1 MNSHVQGEVPKE
13 NMFAQNSGSF
23 ARAVKKG
30 INIHQEEVESK
41 PALVLDDSCL
51 NIYDL
56 SKALMGK
63 VKVFNSLSNLKLI
76 LTNEGFADIKLKY
89 MGGLWVLIEFHANL
103 SKENFMANTSV
114 VSWFSHLQQALNNV
128 FTDERITWLD
138 IEGVPL
144 KVLTN
149 NTFKRIASKWG
160 ELLYDEDEEEFCFHS
175 GWTPDFVEEDEE
187 ESVYD
192 DVVSNEGNLEANEGQ
207 NNPNSLGGESDVE
220 EVSETIFEKVN
231 SQTPNKDGLNDAQA
245 RTHLDDPF
253 SIYDLLKKKKD
264 STESDSNSDNKM
276 QYPPGFTPSF
286 NAEEKSNDM
295 NVQREKDEHHSTDV
309 QEEILSASGSMLQ
322 VMEDMV
328 KSFSW
333 QHERYSMITSMCTV
347 SGYFIT
353 VRGEWIPNSK
363 KIMIIAAQDLSET
376 KLLWEYLT
384 LVINNW
390 RGEVIIMGDFNE
402 VRKQEERYGSVF
414 NARGADV
421 FNGFISNAG
430 LEEIH
435 LDKYLIIVPNFD
447 FGPTPF
453 RFFHYWFDIEGFDD
467 FVKTTWINAQVT
479 NRNAMGMFLK
489 KLKFPK
495 GKIREWIKVKRFNS
509 SNHKTELKDQLA
521 TIDKIVD
528 KGEGNSEILNNR
540 SVIFKSLQDIEK
552 LESMEMGQKTKIKW
566 GIEGD
571 ENTKY
576 YHGMLN
582 KQRSQLAIIGVLVD
596 GIWTDSPELEDME
609 CDITREEIKRA
620 MWECGTD
627 KSPGPDGFTFG
638 FYRRFWCVIEN
649 DVVEAVKTFFQDATF
664 PKGGNASFIALI
676 PKTINANMVKDF
688 RHITL
693 IGSLYKIIAN
703 ILAKRLV
710 SVLGNLVNEVQ
721 SAFVANR
728 QILDGPFILN
738 EMIHWCKRKNKQ
750 SMIFKVD
757 FEKGDPLSSLL
768 VLLVMESLHLSV
780 QRVVDAGLFS
790 GITICSSIHLSH
802 LFYADDAVFL
812 GQWSEGNINV
822 IVKVLD
828 CFYRASGLH
837 INMNKSKLIGISVDN
852 SKIVQAA
859 SKIGC
864 APLKTPFLYL
874 GTKVG
879 GIMSR
884 G

>member
-1 MNSHVQGEVPKE
+1 MTELISSLCNGLGKRFRDTCWHSADLWNAIKKSEVDIIGTSWRKPFANYKDWLKKMDVGLDDNYKYIETRVEALQKKRTPSKSDKRFGFVRFIKVANVQWLVTNLCTIWVGSFRLQANVARFQRKPLNQNTDQPTNKKMNSHVQGEVPKE

-56 SKALMGK
+56 STALMGK
-63 VKVFNSLSNLKLI
+63 VKVFNSLSNLKLV

-103 SKENFMANTSV
+103 SKEKFMANTSV
-114 VSWFSHLQQALNNV
+114 VSWFSHLQQASNNV

-138 IEGVPL
+138 IEG
-144 KVLTN
+144 KV
-149 NTFKRIASKWG
+149 FWIRGKEAG
-160 ELLYDEDEEEFCFHS
+160 

-231 SQTPNKDGLNDAQA
+231 SQTPNKDGLNDAQS
-245 RTHLDDPF
+245 RTHSDDPF

-295 NVQREKDEHHSTDV
+295 NVQREKDEHHSTNV

-328 KSFSW
+328 KVGQTMSYNMEGCLAQKAKNDWVKELCVKNKVNFMSLQETKMETMDLFNIKRCWGNLSFD
-333 QHERYSMITSMCTV
+333 HVYSPSVGNSGGILCVWDPRMFRKDNSTV
-347 SGYFIT
+347 SDYFIM

-363 KIMIIAAQDLSET
+363 KIMIIAVYAPQDLSER

-414 NARGADV
+414 NARGADA

-435 LDKYLIIVPNFD
+435 LDTYLIIVPNFD

-489 KLKFPK
+489 KLKFLK
-495 GKIREWIKVKRFNS
+495 GKIRDWIKVKRFNS

-540 SVIFKSLQDIEK
+540 SAIFKSLQDIEK
-552 LESMEMGQKTKIKW
+552 LESMEMVQKTKIKW

-596 GIWTDSPELEDME
+596 GIWTDSGEE
-609 CDITREEIKRA
+609 CI
-620 MWECGTD
+620 
-627 KSPGPDGFTFG
+627 F
-638 FYRRFWCVIEN
+638 V
-649 DVVEAVKTFFQDATF
+649 
-664 PKGGNASFIALI
+664 SF
-676 PKTINANMVKDF
+676 
-688 RHITL
+688 
-693 IGSLYKIIAN
+693 
-703 ILAKRLV
+703 
-710 SVLGNLVNEVQ
+710 
-721 SAFVANR
+721 
-728 QILDGPFILN
+728 
-738 EMIHWCKRKNKQ
+738 
-750 SMIFKVD
+750 
-757 FEKGDPLSSLL
+757 
-768 VLLVMESLHLSV
+768 
-780 QRVVDAGLFS
+780 
-790 GITICSSIHLSH
+790 
-802 LFYADDAVFL
+802 
-812 GQWSEGNINV
+812 
-822 IVKVLD
+822 
-828 CFYRASGLH
+828 
-837 INMNKSKLIGISVDN
+837 
-852 SKIVQAA
+852 
-859 SKIGC
+859 
-864 APLKTPFLYL
+864 
-874 GTKVG
+874 
-879 GIMSR
+879 
-884 G
+884 